1 VALSTTTRSHR
12 PTAALPLTPRPPLT
26 PQELRGA
33 PELALLAALQQLLEL
48 TTVMLAATHPEVGDD
63 HLGRPL
69 DLQAILADQLIQLGA
84 YLADTASRYR
94 DVTIA
99 ALHASDALPF

>member
-1 VALSTTTRSHR
+1 LSTAPRSHR
-12 PTAALPLTPRPPLT
+12 AAATTPTAPRPSLTPH
-26 PQELRGA
+26 ELRGA

-63 HLGRPL
+63 RPGRRPL

-84 YLADTASRYR
+84 HLADTASRYH
-94 DVTIA
+94 DAAIA
-99 ALHASDALPF
+99 ALESADALPF

>member
-1 VALSTTTRSHR
+1 LSTTPRSHR
-12 PTAALPLTPRPPLT
+12 SGAALPSSPRPPIT

-48 TTVMLAATHPEVGDD
+48 TTVMLAATHPEISDD
-63 HLGRPL
+63 RPGRPL
-69 DLQAILADQLIQLGA
+69 DLQAILADQLIQLGG
-84 YLADTASRYR
+84 YLAETATRYR
-94 DVTIA
+94 DATVA

>member
-1 VALSTTTRSHR
+1 MSTTPRSHR
-12 PTAALPLTPRPPLT
+12 VAATLPTTPRPLPT

-48 TTVMLAATHPEVGDD
+48 TTVMLTSTHPEVGDD
-63 HLGRPL
+63 RPGRPL

-84 YLADTASRYR
+84 YLAETASRYR
-94 DVTIA
+94 DATVA

>member
-1 VALSTTTRSHR
+1 MSTTPRSHR
-12 PTAALPLTPRPPLT
+12 PAAALLSTPRPPPT

-48 TTVMLAATHPEVGDD
+48 TIAMLAATHPEIGDGCP
-63 HLGRPL
+63 GRPL
-69 DLQAILADQLIQLGA
+69 DLQAILADQLIQLGG
-84 YLADTASRYR
+84 YLAETASRYR
-94 DVTIA
+94 DAAIA